1 MLSRRKNIIALMMAA
16 ASVFFTVHLY
26 SQEVSAVIEISGVT
40 IKGGSV
46 YVAVYSNEKDYDAD
60 NSCASFILDPT
71 GTTLSQSLTLPAGE
85 YLVAVF
91 QDTNNNGKLD
101 ENFLG
106 MPKEPIGFTNYSSGI
121 PGKFHKM
128 KVPVNAAHTK
138 MTVSL
143 GMFKF

>member
-1 MLSRRKNIIALMMAA
+1 MLKRQRSIIAIMMAA
-16 ASVFFTVHLY
+16 ASVLFSVHLY
-26 SQEVSAVIEISGVT
+26 AQEVDAVIEISGVT
-40 IKGGSV
+40 VRGGSV
-46 YVAVYSNEKDYDAD
+46 YVAVYSNEKDYNAD

-71 GTTLSQSLTLPAGE
+71 GATLSQGLTLPAGE

-106 MPKEPIGFTNYSSGI
+106 IPKEPIGFTNYSSGI

-128 KVPVNAAHTK
+128 KVPVNAAQTK
-138 MTVSL
+138 MAVSL
-143 GMFKF
+143 GPFKF